1 MEIRR
6 ASTVAGVP
14 TVGKVDSGAT
24 PVMAVSLTAARSR
37 VPEKVE
43 PGSTPVIA
51 GAVPAARSRRRR
63 DNRPVVRA
71 VTLTREQEYGFIR
84 TDLRRLVLLSAV
96 LVVTMIVVLFVVE
109 SLV

>member
-6 ASTVAGVP
+6 ASTMAGVP

-24 PVMAVSLTAARSR
+24 PVMAVSLTATRSR
-37 VPEKVE
+37 VPQKVE
-43 PGSTPVIA
+43 PGSTPVMA
-51 GAVPAARSRRRR
+51 GTVPAVRSRRRR
-63 DNRPVVRA
+63 DNRPAVRA
-71 VTLTREQEYGFIR
+71 VTLTRDQEYGFIR
-84 TDLRRLVLLSAV
+84 SDLRRLVLLSAV